1 MMRSPGR
8 FAAAGVV
15 APIVVFL
22 AAVAVSRGTAA
33 PGPPQ
38 LLKLQGDI
46 GVHDPHIVKAGNMY
60 YIFSTRGEI
69 RSSKDLRTWTLSG
82 RLFDKLPEWVS
93 QEIPVAKE
101 VRAPDVAFFNGK
113 YHCYYTV
120 TLDFEQN
127 SLIGLLTNQTLDP
140 KSPNYKWVDEGLV
153 VRSSYKL
160 DWNAADADPVV
171 EDANN
176 VWLVWGSFWSGIKM
190 RRIDPKTGKF
200 STIDTA
206 MYALAK
212 GPRTTIHEIGGAIEG
227 AYLVH
232 HEGYWYLFASLDDC
246 CLGNRSTYNV
256 VVGRSRNITGPF
268 VDKSGMAMPDG
279 GGTQVIGATTP
290 TWRGP
295 GHNSI
300 LQEAGGDY
308 FVFHAYPW
316 KGPESQLYIGV
327 NARTAAINSGTYA
340 TRQHSGSQLFIS
352 TMVWEDGWPLVA
364 ELP

>member
-1 MMRSPGR
+1 MMGSPGR
-8 FAAAGVV
+8 FATTCAV
-15 APIVVFL
+15 ALFVVFL
-22 AAVAVSRGTAA
+22 AAVAGTPGMAA
-33 PGPPQ
+33 SAPAQ
-38 LLKLQGDI
+38 LLKVEGDL
-46 GVHDPHIVKAGNMY
+46 GVHDPHIIKAGNMY
-60 YIFSTRGEI
+60 YIFSTGGEI
-69 RSSKDLRTWTLSG
+69 RSSKDLRAWTLSG
-82 RLFDKLPEWVS
+82 RLFDKLPDWIS
-93 QEIPVAKE
+93 REIPAAKKL
-101 VRAPDVAFFNGK
+101 RAPDVAFFNGR

-120 TLDFEQN
+120 TLDFERN

-140 KSPNYKWVDEGLV
+140 KSPDYKWVDEGLV

-176 VWLVWGSFWSGIKM
+176 VWLAWGSFWSGIKM

-200 STIDTA
+200 STTDTTL
-206 MYALAK
+206 YNLAK

-227 AYLVH
+227 AYLIR
-232 HEGYWYLFASLDDC
+232 HEGYWYLFASLDEC

-279 GGTQVIGATTP
+279 GGTIVIAATTP

-300 LQEAGGDY
+300 LQEPGGDY

-316 KGPESQLYIGV
+316 KGNAAQLDIGV
-327 NARTAAINSGTYA
+327 NARSAAINSGTYA
-340 TRQHSGSQLFIS
+340 TRQDSGSLLFIS
-352 TMVWEDGWPLVA
+352 TMVWEDGWPQVA